1 MLDNP
6 LPDPDDLDFD
16 ADAAAA
22 DVPAENWPS
31 DFGEASPDD
40 RELTDFPT
48 RLMTMRTLGAS
59 ARRGVIGSRRHQ
71 QARTHLAAHEAI
83 HAHGTAP

>member
-16 ADAAAA
+16 ADEAAA

-31 DFGEASPDD
+31 DFEEAPPDD
-40 RELTDFPT
+40 RELTDFPDPFDDDEDAW
-48 RLMTMRTLGAS
+48 RNRI
-59 ARRGVIGSRRHQ
+59 IGP
-71 QARTHLAAHEAI
+71 AWCDWEAA
-83 HAHGTAP
+83 P